1 VTLLTTSSDNTLP
14 PLGSIPLL
22 LVEPDRAIEHAPSGV
37 SVGMITLGAWHIS
50 RISRV
55 PDSFDGYGAY
65 LIRIPY
71 DIDIDLGPGKPMPR
85 QFEVGF
91 TFATDGASVHD
102 ALPQRA
108 DARAGAGYLLNR
120 QLTFAPQEGGAA
132 DHVMSDISLSE
143 DCPGGQ
149 LLGRGTA
156 TVRWRHAGTAK
167 TPLRPGAHVC
177 WIVLLAPPGLT
188 QIRVLAK
195 ASFTLPDKRWG
206 GLREVALA
214 DAFIIALPGEQ
225 PGLSRRASNGGKQVF
240 VSYVHESAGH
250 KADVKALCDLLR
262 AEGGATVLFDQD
274 EPARRQDW
282 QEWMTTGIIRSDYV
296 LVVASPVYRA
306 VGRYETG
313 NVTRRGIDAEYRLL
327 TTLLAED
334 YPLWLRKILPVVLPG
349 RAVSEIPVV
358 FQPYD
363 ADYYAIGSL
372 TRDGISKLLE
382 TIGRE
387 LPP

>member
-1 VTLLTTSSDNTLP
+1 VTLLTASSHSAVP
-14 PLGSIPLL
+14 SLGSIPLL

-37 SVGMITLGAWHIS
+37 SIGMITLAAWHIS
-50 RISRV
+50 RVPRV

-65 LIRIPY
+65 LIRIPF
-71 DIDIDLGPGKPMPR
+71 DLDLEPGKPAPSR
-85 QFEVGF
+85 FEIGF

-102 ALPQRA
+102 ALPQRTQ
-108 DARAGAGYLLNR
+108 ARAGAGYVLNG
-120 QLTFAPQEGGAA
+120 QLTFAPRESAVA
-132 DHVMSDISLSE
+132 DQVMSDILLSE
-143 DCPGGQ
+143 DSPGGQ
-149 LLGRGTA
+149 LFGRGTA

-167 TPLRPGAHVC
+167 TPLRTGAHVC
-177 WIVLLAPPGLT
+177 WIVLLVPPGLT

-195 ASFTLPDKRWG
+195 ASFRLPDECRG
-206 GLREVALA
+206 GLREAALA
-214 DAFIIALPGEQ
+214 DAFIIALPGER
-225 PGLSRRASNGGKQVF
+225 PGLAHRSSSGGKQVF

-250 KADVKALCDLLR
+250 KADVKTLCDLLR
-262 AEGGATVLFDQD
+262 THGGATVLLDQD

-282 QEWMTTGIIRSDYV
+282 QEWMTIGIIRSDYV

-306 VGRYETG
+306 VGRYETS
-313 NVTRRGIDAEYRLL
+313 NTTRRGIDAEYRLL

-334 YPLWLRKILPVVLPG
+334 YPLWRRKILPVVLPG

-372 TRDGISKLLE
+372 TSDGIDKLLE
-382 TIGRE
+382 TIGSE
-387 LPP
+387 LSP